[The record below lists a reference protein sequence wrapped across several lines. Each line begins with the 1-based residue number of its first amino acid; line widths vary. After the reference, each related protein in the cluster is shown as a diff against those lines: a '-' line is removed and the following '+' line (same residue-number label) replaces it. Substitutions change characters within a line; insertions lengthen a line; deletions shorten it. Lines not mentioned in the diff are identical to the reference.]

1 MSTRSQAISLYK
13 NILRAHK
20 RFLPHEMRQL
30 GDAYVKAE
38 VRTTVFTPFLLCCY
52 DIMKQ

>member
-20 RFLPHEMRQL
+20 RFLPFEMRQL

-38 VRTTVFTPFLLCCY
+38 VRIVIPFCY
-52 DIMKQ
+52 VATIL